1 MHTVSQVTLS
11 MDIFY
16 GLRDRYDALVEAFRR
31 EDKKEIERLEAEN
44 LKDIELKLKGM
55 DRSAVDE
62 KLKNIRREELAE
74 GLIPR
79 VFQLA
84 VRC

>member
-1 MHTVSQVTLS
+1 

-16 GLRDRYDALVEAFRR
+16 GLVIDMMHLQELFAGRTRKRSID
-31 EDKKEIERLEAEN
+31 RLEAEN
-44 LKDIELKLKGM
+44 LKDIKLKLKGM

-62 KLKNIRREELAE
+62 KLKNIGRDELAE

-79 VFQLA
+79 HFQLA
-84 VRC
+84 VWY